1 MFTGIITEVGEVG
14 EILSEEGWTRLTI
27 IAPETSQ
34 RVVVGSSVAVSGVCL
49 TVNFIDGPKI
59 NFSLLPQTLAI
70 TNINSWHTGTRVN
83 LESALRVGDELGGH
97 FVYGHVDGLARVV
110 KVEKE
115 SESVRIR
122 FELPL
127 ELMLH
132 TASKGSIA
140 IDGVSLT
147 IAALGE
153 NWIEVALVEYTLA
166 HTTLGEL
173 RVGDVVHIENDML
186 MKFIAGQNKL
196 VV

>member
-1 MFTGIITEVGEVG
+1 MFTGIVTEVGEVG

-27 IAPETSQ
+27 VAPETSQ

-49 TVNFIDGPKI
+49 TANVIDGARI
-59 NFSLLPQTLAI
+59 NFSLLPQTLAV
-70 TNINSWHTGTRVN
+70 TNIGSWHTGTRVN

-110 KVEKE
+110 DITQEG
-115 SESVRIR
+115 ESVRIR
-122 FELPL
+122 FELSE
-127 ELMLH
+127 ELMCH
-132 TASKGSIA
+132 VAPKGSIA

-147 IAALGE
+147 IATLGE

-173 RVGDVVHIENDML
+173 RVDDVVHIENDML
-186 MKFIAGQNKL
+186 MKFIAKQNIK
-196 VV
+196 